1 MQPLQPVVEIATGDI
16 VGPLILHPRLSCLW
30 TCADHQSSCVFS
42 WWKDRG
48 RLLVFDDVCHLFF
61 KSIFDCYRRPQQN
74 AASERCRC
82 SAEASPRRLSA
93 LRRDASTG
101 LVSVNLHPALRVSVY
116 IPSGQTRSW
125 RDHPTSWTSHGE
137 KCRDIFSGLAWMVLL
152 CSLNFQRLLGQ
163 LETAAPAHFCPC
175 AAFEVEMFRR
185 FDVRIVPPNPGS
197 RAEKV
202 ESFIWVL
209 AVFFPAC
216 RQKNNNKDA

>member
-1 MQPLQPVVEIATGDI
+1 MV
-16 VGPLILHPRLSCLW
+16 
-30 TCADHQSSCVFS
+30 
-42 WWKDRG
+42 
-48 RLLVFDDVCHLFF
+48 
-61 KSIFDCYRRPQQN
+61 
-74 AASERCRC
+74 
-82 SAEASPRRLSA
+82 
-93 LRRDASTG
+93 
-101 LVSVNLHPALRVSVY
+101 
-116 IPSGQTRSW
+116 
-125 RDHPTSWTSHGE
+125 